1 MAIANPVTK
10 VAWLVEEADQLGEA
24 ITTALDL
31 ARSGRPG
38 PVHLSLPS
46 DVLETTVSVISPN
59 DNPGGQVKTKHEASD
74 KFSSSPPLS
83 GDAPIDKILDFLS
96 EAKRPLILAG
106 PAMGRPQRW
115 TDVAQLSAVTGIP
128 ALPMESP
135 RGVNDPWLHMA
146 TNSLAE
152 ADMVLLVGKKL
163 DFSLRFG
170 QPPFFAAGCR
180 FIKIEADQTQ
190 LREDERVALA
200 VWADPT
206 PVVRQL
212 TAAARE
218 RGWQAR
224 SWRDEVMSARQAVPS
239 EWQAWRHSPQQPL
252 HPLRICE
259 ALQPFLAEGA
269 LFVSD
274 GGEFG
279 QWVQAGLEAETRLIN
294 GPSGSIGSSLPLGLA
309 AKLAQ
314 PQRQVFVLL
323 GDGTFGYHAME
334 FDTALRYN
342 LPIIA
347 IVGND
352 ARWNAEH
359 QIQLRNYGPER
370 TVGCD
375 LLPSRYDQVVRALGG
390 HGELVQHPDD
400 LTPALERAAASGLP
414 ACVNVMIDGLGA
426 PTLRQGG

>member
-1 MAIANPVTK
+1 
-10 VAWLVEEADQLGEA
+10 
-24 ITTALDL
+24 
-31 ARSGRPG
+31 
-38 PVHLSLPS
+38 
-46 DVLETTVSVISPN
+46 
-59 DNPGGQVKTKHEASD
+59 
-74 KFSSSPPLS
+74 
-83 GDAPIDKILDFLS
+83 
-96 EAKRPLILAG
+96 
-106 PAMGRPQRW
+106 
-115 TDVAQLSAVTGIP
+115 
-128 ALPMESP
+128 
-135 RGVNDPWLHMA
+135 
-146 TNSLAE
+146 
-152 ADMVLLVGKKL
+152 VGKKL
-163 DFSLRFG
+163 DFSLCFG

-180 FIKIEADQTQ
+180 FIQIEADQTQ
-190 LREDERVALA
+190 LRENECVALA

-218 RGWQAR
+218 RAWPAS
-224 SWRDEVMSARQAVPS
+224 SWRDEVMSARHTVPS

-269 LFVSD
+269 IFVSD

-279 QWVQAGLEAETRLIN
+279 QWVQAGLAAEMRLIN

-390 HGELVQHPDD
+390 HGEFVQHSDD
-400 LTPALERAAASGLP
+400 LTPALERAVASGLP
-414 ACVNVMIDGLGA
+414 ACINVMIDGLGA